1 MSVSMQA
8 GGFTVTALA
17 SHPII
22 GDGTPSSAVLSNVSL
37 VSGDINV
44 FIIDPDPATPDGF
57 IFTSVNA
64 GTAGVTGTALATELD
79 GTTHTIS
86 LTPDTVTVTVPPP
99 PPPPPA
105 VAFGLVFGA
114 PQPPAAA

>member
-44 FIIDPDPATPDGF
+44 FTIAPDPATPNGF
-57 IFTSVNA
+57 ILTSVSA
-64 GTAGVTGTALATELD
+64 GTAGITGTATATELD
-79 GTTHTIS
+79 GRTETIA
-86 LTPDTVTVTVPPP
+86 LTPDTVTVTAVPP

-105 VAFGLVFGA
+105 VAFGLVFGV
-114 PQPPAAA
+114 PQPPAKA